1 MPVIQMVCGGACPA
15 VRRHLACIP
24 TCQSCKPQ
32 GMPDYLLSRGP
43 FLLLQTPTKVV
54 MVEEASQQGRH
65 IYLNVPQAEN
75 PTPSWVG
82 ESVGHYE
89 GDSWSSI
96 PSDSRREPAGRAP
109 PLRFRPPRLR
119 YSFTEAN

>member
-1 MPVIQMVCGGACPA
+1 
-15 VRRHLACIP
+15 
-24 TCQSCKPQ
+24 
-32 GMPDYLLSRGP
+32 
-43 FLLLQTPTKVV
+43 

-96 PSDSRREPAGRAP
+96 PSTIVVENRLGARHRFGSDHPACATLSRRPIESLPDVPTLSDLGYQDIEAEAQNGVAAPARTPKETRSWQAGSRQ
-109 PLRFRPPRLR
+109 L
-119 YSFTEAN
+119 